1 MRAVTTTTTDHSP
14 AHPGAGE
21 ALPVVVLI
29 ALATGC
35 WLVTANRMEGMDMGP
50 GTDLGGLGWFAGV
63 WATMMAA
70 MMLPSLAPM
79 GLACA
84 GAVRQVAGA
93 GRARAT
99 AATLLFAAGF
109 LLPWL
114 TAGLGAYALIEGVR
128 SLDLGV
134 LAWDDAGRY
143 VAGGV
148 IVGAAIYELTPVKA
162 TCLRH
167 CREPRLVLEGLR
179 PGPLGGWLAGIE
191 HGGFCVGCCW
201 ALMAALFALGVM
213 SVGWMVAI
221 AGLIAAEKL
230 LPRSS
235 LVSVGVVLVLAVLGA
250 SVAFAPNRVP
260 GLTVPDSPERMAAMG
275 DAGRDSGTSGDAGR
289 NPLSNKLGQ

>member
-1 MRAVTTTTTDHSP
+1 VRAATSTDRLLP
-14 AHPGAGE
+14 RPGAGE
-21 ALPVVVLI
+21 VVPVVVLI

-35 WLVTANRMEGMDMGP
+35 WVVTASRMEGMDMGP

-70 MMLPSLAPM
+70 MMLPSLTPI

-84 GAVRQVAGA
+84 GAVRQVAEA

-114 TAGLGAYALIEGVR
+114 AAGLGAYALIEGVR

-134 LAWDDAGRY
+134 FAWDDAGQY
-143 VAGGV
+143 LAGGV
-148 IVGAAIYELTPVKA
+148 IVGAAIYALTPLKA

-167 CREPRLVLEGLR
+167 CRESRLVLEGLH
-179 PGPLGGWLAGIE
+179 PGPLGALRTGID

-213 SVGWMVAI
+213 SIGWMVVI

-235 LVSVGVVLVLAVLGA
+235 LVSVGIVVVLAVLGA
-250 SVAFAPNRVP
+250 SVAFAPDRVP
-260 GLTVPDSPERMAAMG
+260 GLTVPDSPQPTPAMG
-275 DAGRDSGTSGDAGR
+275 DPGRDSGNSGDVGR
-289 NPLSNKLGQ
+289 NPLSNKLGP